1 MLLRSLANF
10 FYTIIYD
17 SNTVSFF
24 PYQISRHQPMIQFI
38 LIYRLGFRYADS
50 EMCAFLLASL
60 KAQLPPA
67 IHPTRDTS

>member
-50 EMCAFLLASL
+50 KCVLSCLQVWKL
-60 KAQLPPA
+60 NYLRQY
-67 IHPTRDTS
+67 IQTRDTS